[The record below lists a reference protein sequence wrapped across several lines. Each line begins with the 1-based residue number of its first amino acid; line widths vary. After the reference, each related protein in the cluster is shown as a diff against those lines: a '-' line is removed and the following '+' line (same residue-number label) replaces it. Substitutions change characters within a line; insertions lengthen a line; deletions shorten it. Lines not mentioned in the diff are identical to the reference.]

1 LKVGLDEVNQ
11 RLQVIKEQ
19 YEQEQYNSNSKSSQ
33 IQELT
38 QKEFRYQ
45 TLDEQ
50 KSRHIQELFVEIS
63 GLKQTIETQG
73 ETIRENNYQ
82 IERLTHEIKE
92 LSHKSAQ
99 LETERDNLLQEVERL
114 TTELDQS
121 LNTITNER
129 NRQEE
134 RIRELNEEV
143 AVLSQRIIDEVA
155 EARKEEIQKAEAELV
170 NRISSAEAQLGSLTE
185 DFSKKDE
192 KIDELNATILKLE
205 DFITDLQAKTMN
217 LEAELAASQN
227 DSKDMQVQ
235 LEKLRKKL
243 SKLYSQ
249 GTMISYQQ
257 IPNMREELD
266 NVRRQVTQE
275 LRQSN
280 EVARN
285 VVTEIIKRFQA
296 EVEAF
301 HLVAMQEKDGVV
313 REYKARLQEQ
323 VDQREKVE
331 IENEKL
337 KQEIQG
343 KNKEVQDMWKT
354 YQDTIEKLEHENN
367 GLRDLNNQKTQE
379 FHNLQEFV
387 GTEMKRL
394 QEESQ
399 NTLTASI
406 QQVEARYKEE
416 LELAAQTVAE
426 LRDSHNE
433 RLQKF
438 EEMVGEVE
446 GVYTTYLNQQK
457 DLYEEKIHGLEK
469 ELEELVAGLQQK
481 DKETAS
487 LKKEI
492 GDVNQKLQEQKAE
505 NLRIVE
511 VFEEKISSFRDMVR
525 LEEEERNLRQKTI
538 TTARSIGS
546 SAHKEPAARD
556 ESELEEE
563 IVLLRRELKIKD
575 YKIEELQRGKDA
587 YKKDVLK
594 YKEILE
600 RKERNFESQHRELV
614 KDSKQKEREIE
625 ELQNLLKKS
634 IDSFNSTLNTNLK
647 ITSRLERDAD
657 EIAKTVRLTSR
668 SDYKRKDD
676 W

>member
-1 LKVGLDEVNQ
+1 MKVGLDEVNQ
-11 RLQVIKEQ
+11 RLQTIKDQ

-38 QKEFRYQ
+38 QKEFRHQ

-63 GLKQTIETQG
+63 GLKQTIETQ
-73 ETIRENNYQ
+73 EEAMRESNYQ
-82 IERLTHEIKE
+82 IERLTREIKE
-92 LSHKSAQ
+92 LSHKSTQ
-99 LETERDNLLQEVERL
+99 LENERDTLLQEIERL
-114 TTELDQS
+114 TTELNQS
-121 LNTITNER
+121 LETIAKER

-134 RIRELNEEV
+134 RIRDLNEEV
-143 AVLSQRIIDEVA
+143 AVLSQRIVDEVA
-155 EARKEEIQKAEAELV
+155 EARREEIQKAELELV
-170 NRISSAEAQLGSLTE
+170 NRISQAEAQLGSLTT

-205 DFITDLQAKTMN
+205 DFITDLQSKTMN

-227 DSKDMQVQ
+227 DYKDIQGQ
-235 LEKLRKKL
+235 LEKLRQKL
-243 SKLYSQ
+243 SNLYSK
-249 GTMISYQQ
+249 GTMMSYKD

-275 LRQSN
+275 VRQSN
-280 EVARN
+280 EISKH

-301 HLVAMQEKDGVV
+301 HLVAMQDKEGVV
-313 REYKARLQEQ
+313 REYKAKLLEQ
-323 VDQREKVE
+323 IDQREKLEVE
-331 IENEKL
+331 IEKL
-337 KQEIQG
+337 KQEIQA

-354 YQDTIEKLEHENN
+354 YEDTIEKLEHENT

-399 NTLTASI
+399 TTLTASI

-416 LELAAQTVAE
+416 LALAAQTVIE
-426 LRDSHNE
+426 LKDSHND

-438 EEMVGEVE
+438 EDMVGEVE
-446 GVYTTYLNQQK
+446 GVYTTYLSQQK
-457 DLYEEKIHGLEK
+457 DFYEEKIEGLQK
-469 ELEELVAGLQQK
+469 ELAEVLAGLQQK
-481 DKETAS
+481 EKETAG
-487 LKKEI
+487 LKKEV
-492 GDVNQKLQEQKAE
+492 GDTQQKLQEQKAE
-505 NLRIVE
+505 NVRIVE

-525 LEEEERNLRQKTI
+525 LEEEEKNLRQKTI

-546 SAHKEPAARD
+546 SAHKEPVKD
-556 ESELEEE
+556 ESEFEEE
-563 IVLLRRELKIKD
+563 IALLRRELKIKD

-594 YKEILE
+594 YKEVLE

-625 ELQNLLKKS
+625 ELQSLLKKS

-647 ITSRLERDAD
+647 ITSRLERDTD
-657 EIAKTVRLTSR
+657 EIAKTVRSSR

>member
-11 RLQVIKEQ
+11 RLQTIKDQ

-38 QKEFRYQ
+38 QKEFRHQ

-63 GLKQTIETQG
+63 GLKQTIETQ
-73 ETIRENNYQ
+73 EEAMRESNYQ
-82 IERLTHEIKE
+82 IERLTREIKE
-92 LSHKSAQ
+92 LSHKSTQ
-99 LETERDNLLQEVERL
+99 LENERDTLLQEIERL
-114 TTELDQS
+114 TTELNQS
-121 LNTITNER
+121 LETIAKER

-134 RIRELNEEV
+134 RIRDLNEEV
-143 AVLSQRIIDEVA
+143 AVLSQRIVDEVA
-155 EARKEEIQKAEAELV
+155 EARREEIQKAELELV
-170 NRISSAEAQLGSLTE
+170 NRISQAEAQLGSLTT

-205 DFITDLQAKTMN
+205 DFITDLQSKTMN

-227 DSKDMQVQ
+227 DYKDIQGQ
-235 LEKLRKKL
+235 LEKLRQKL
-243 SKLYSQ
+243 SNLYSK
-249 GTMISYQQ
+249 GTMMSYKD

-275 LRQSN
+275 VRQSN
-280 EVARN
+280 EISKH

-301 HLVAMQEKDGVV
+301 HLVAMQDKEGVV
-313 REYKARLQEQ
+313 REYKAKLLEQ
-323 VDQREKVE
+323 IDQREKLEVE
-331 IENEKL
+331 IEKL
-337 KQEIQG
+337 KQEIQA

-354 YQDTIEKLEHENN
+354 YEDTIEKLEHENT

-399 NTLTASI
+399 TTLTASI

-416 LELAAQTVAE
+416 LALAAQTVIE
-426 LRDSHNE
+426 LKDSHND

-438 EEMVGEVE
+438 EDMVGEVE
-446 GVYTTYLNQQK
+446 GVYTTYLSQQK
-457 DLYEEKIHGLEK
+457 DFYEEKIEGLQK
-469 ELEELVAGLQQK
+469 ELAEVLAGLQQK
-481 DKETAS
+481 EKETAG
-487 LKKEI
+487 LKKEV
-492 GDVNQKLQEQKAE
+492 GDTQQKLQEQKAE
-505 NLRIVE
+505 NVRIVE

-525 LEEEERNLRQKTI
+525 LEEEEKNLRQKTI

-546 SAHKEPAARD
+546 SAHKEPVKD
-556 ESELEEE
+556 ESEFEEE
-563 IVLLRRELKIKD
+563 IALLRRELKIKD

-594 YKEILE
+594 YKEVLE

-625 ELQNLLKKS
+625 ELQSLLKKS

-647 ITSRLERDAD
+647 ITSRLERDTD
-657 EIAKTVRLTSR
+657 EIAKTVRSSR